1 MDNSYSAL
9 SLIKQMPENK
19 AQIKTFVNSVKDE
32 ILLGWNN
39 PLELDL
45 RLKIMEEI
53 IKAIRKD
60 EEIQEAVILEADKY
74 QEKTINIYGCEV
86 QKRNATTYD
95 YSTCNDYV
103 LEDLQKKADE
113 ASKELKER
121 QEFLKHLKTPVYNP
135 ESGTMI
141 EPPLCKQK
149 QSIAV
154 KIL

>member
-19 AQIKTFVNSVKDE
+19 AQIKSFVNSVKDE

-74 QEKTINIYGCEV
+74 QEKTVTIFGCEV
-86 QKRNATTYD
+86 QKRNSTTYD
-95 YSTCNDYV
+95 YSTCNDPE
-103 LEDLQKKADE
+103 LDLLQAKAE
-113 ASKELKER
+113 QANKELKAR
-121 QEFLKHLKTPVYNP
+121 QEFLKSLTTPVADLAT
-135 ESGTMI
+135 GQVI
-141 EPPLCKQK
+141 EPPLCRQK
-149 QSIAV
+149 TTIAV